1 MNISTQREHAVQHE
15 PSAQS
20 DQRPSVSLTDLAR
33 SFEAALSSVLL
44 GKPAQVRLAT
54 AALLSGQHLLLN
66 DLPGV
71 GKTTLGLALAKTI
84 DGTFGRVQGTPD
96 LLPSDLTGVTV
107 YSQRTEEWTFRP
119 GPLFSN
125 VVLVDELNRITPRSQ
140 SALLEAMAE
149 GHVTV
154 DGVSRGLPDPF
165 TVVATMNPAGSAGTF
180 SLTSAQLDRFGLV
193 LSLGKPSRQIQKE
206 LLRGG
211 GGADACEALT
221 AVMSASSLINFR
233 AHVALVTVS
242 EPLLDY
248 TLDLCEALKGQGH
261 LSARAPQALLS
272 LARVLAVLDSR
283 PFVIPDDIKILAIPA
298 LAHRLAA
305 EGEQVDARVPAVAAA
320 LDQVPVP
327 KPTG

>member
-1 MNISTQREHAVQHE
+1 MSAATQTDPHNS
-15 PSAQS
+15 SAAQPAK
-20 DQRPSVSLTDLAR
+20 QAASLTDAAR
-33 SFEAALSSVLL
+33 AFEAALGTVLL

-54 AALLSGQHLLLN
+54 AALLSGQHMLVN

-71 GKTTLGLALAKTI
+71 GKTTLGLALSKTI

-119 GPLFSN
+119 GPVFSN
-125 VVLVDELNRITPRSQ
+125 IVLVDELNRITPRSQ

-154 DGVSRGLPDPF
+154 DGVTRTLPEPF
-165 TVVATMNPAGSAGTF
+165 LVVATMNPAGTAGTF
-180 SLTSAQLDRFGLV
+180 PLTAAQLDRFGLV
-193 LSLGKPSRQIQKE
+193 LSLGRPDREIQKE

-211 GGADACEALT
+211 GGADACEALN
-221 AVMSASSLINFR
+221 AVMPAHMLISFR
-233 AHVALVTVS
+233 KHVSQVTVS

-248 TLDLCEALKGQGH
+248 TLDLCESLRGQGH
-261 LSARAPQALLS
+261 LSARAPHALLA
-272 LARVLAVLDSR
+272 LARVLAVLAGR
-283 PFVIPDDIKILAIPA
+283 PYVVPDDIKQLAIPA
-298 LAHRLAA
+298 LAHRLGS

-320 LDQVPVP
+320 LDHVPVP
-327 KPTG
+327 APTG

>member
-1 MNISTQREHAVQHE
+1 MSAATQSVS
-15 PSAQS
+15 P
-20 DQRPSVSLTDLAR
+20 DQENKKSLSLTDLAK
-33 SFEAALSSVLL
+33 SFEAALASVLL
-44 GKPAQVRLAT
+44 GKPGQVRLAT

-125 VVLVDELNRITPRSQ
+125 VVLMDELNRITPRSQ

-154 DGVSRGLPDPF
+154 DGVSRSLPDPF
-165 TVVATMNPAGSAGTF
+165 MVVATMNPAGSAGTF
-180 SLTSAQLDRFGLV
+180 PLTAAQLDRFGLV
-193 LSLGKPSRQIQKE
+193 LSLGKPDRDVQKQ

-211 GGADACEALT
+211 GGAHACDVLKPVMT
-221 AVMSASSLINFR
+221 APSLINFR
-233 AHVALVTVS
+233 AHVALIKVS

-248 TLDLCEALKGQGH
+248 TLDLCEALRGQGH
-261 LSARAPQALLS
+261 LSARAPHAVLA
-272 LARVLAVLDSR
+272 LARVLAVLSGR
-283 PFVIPDDIKILAIPA
+283 SYVIPDDIKQLAIPA
-298 LAHRLAA
+298 LSHRLGT
-305 EGEQVDARVPAVAAA
+305 EGETVDARVPAVVAA
-320 LDQVPVP
+320 LDQVAVP
-327 KPTG
+327 AATG